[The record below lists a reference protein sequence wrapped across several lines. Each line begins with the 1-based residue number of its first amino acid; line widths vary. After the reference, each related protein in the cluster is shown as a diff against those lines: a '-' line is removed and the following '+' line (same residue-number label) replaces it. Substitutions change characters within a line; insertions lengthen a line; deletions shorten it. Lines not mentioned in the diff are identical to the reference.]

1 MNVTLTL
8 LTCMAF
14 MAVVAIISYMKTK
27 GEVNTQDGYF
37 FSRSGVNRHLHC
49 GLDDP
54 DQPVCRAA
62 YWA

>member
-37 FSRSGVNRHLHC
+37 
-49 GLDDP
+49 
-54 DQPVCRAA
+54 
-62 YWA
+62 